1 MKQTGQHIP
10 VLARRRTGVLLHP
23 TSLPSV
29 NAHGDLGHD
38 AYRFVEFLAASGV
51 TVWQVLPLGPTH
63 PDGSPYQCLSVHA
76 GNPLLISLDWLV
88 DRDWLKAKTVPA
100 NPTASDRRDCL
111 AKAFRGF
118 QQHGDAKVK
127 RKFEKFKHDKHD
139 WLDDYALFQVIR
151 AQQASKG
158 WLDWPV
164 KLRDRQPEQIAQ
176 FSDQYAEALE
186 EERFIQ
192 YVFFSQWL
200 ELRKY
205 AHRHGVLLFGDMPIF
220 VAHDSADVWAN
231 RDYFQLDETGQ
242 SIVVAGVPPDYFS
255 ATGQRWGNPHYDWT
269 CMTADG
275 FAWWVGRMHTQLEL
289 FDLIRIDHFRGFE
302 AYWEI
307 AAEAKTAEGGHW
319 VKAPGEALLQRLH
332 DEFHE
337 LPLVAE
343 DLGIITP
350 EVEALRDQF
359 ELPGMKILQFAFG
372 SGPENPYLP
381 HNCVPKSVIYTG
393 THDNDT
399 TVGWYE
405 SCDPAIREALDD
417 YLGCSAASDMP
428 WPLIRTALA
437 SVSRLAV
444 LPMQDLLELD
454 SRHRMNTPGTTEDN
468 WQWEFEWT
476 QLPVDLA
483 EHLRHLN
490 SVYGRI
496 P

>member
-1 MKQTGQHIP
+1 MEQHIP
-10 VLARRRTGVLLHP
+10 VLAQRRTGVLLHP
-23 TSLPSV
+23 TSLPSA
-29 NAHGDLGHD
+29 NEQGDLGHD

-63 PDGSPYQCLSVHA
+63 LDGSPYQCLSVHA

-88 DRDWLKAKTVPA
+88 DRGWLTAQSVPA
-100 NPTASDRRDCL
+100 ELTASRKRDCL
-111 AKAFRGF
+111 ATAFRGF
-118 QQHGDAKVK
+118 QQYSDPKAQQAFENFKRAK
-127 RKFEKFKHDKHD
+127 RK

-151 AQQASKG
+151 AQQNFRG
-158 WLDWPV
+158 WLAWPMA
-164 KLRDRQPEQIAQ
+164 LRDRDTERLAQ
-176 FSDQYAEALE
+176 FTSQHAEALE

-192 YVFFSQWL
+192 YVFFAQWL
-200 ELRKY
+200 ELRDY
-205 AHRHGVLLFGDMPIF
+205 AHQHGVLLFGDMPIF

-231 RDYFQLDETGQ
+231 RDCFQLDETGK
-242 SIVVAGVPPDYFS
+242 STVVAGVPPDYFS
-255 ATGQRWGNPHYDWT
+255 ATGQRWGNPHYNWT
-269 CMTADG
+269 RMEADG
-275 FAWWVGRMHTQLEL
+275 FAWWLARMRTKLEL

-307 AAEAKTAEGGHW
+307 TATEETAENGHW
-319 VKAPGEALLQRLH
+319 IKAPGEALLQRLY

-350 EVEALRDQF
+350 EVEALRDKF
-359 ELPGMKILQFAFG
+359 GLPGMKILQFAFG
-372 SGPENPYLP
+372 SGAENPYLP
-381 HNCVPKSVIYTG
+381 HNCVPNSVIYTG

-399 TVGWYE
+399 TVGWYKN
-405 SCDPAIREALDD
+405 CDPDVRVALDD
-417 YLGCSAASDMP
+417 YLGCSAAAEMP

-454 SRHRMNTPGTTEDN
+454 SRHRMNTPGTSEGN
-468 WQWEFEWT
+468 WQWGFDWT
-476 QLPVDLA
+476 QLPQDLP
-483 EHLRHLN
+483 ERLRHLN
-490 SVYGRI
+490 RVYGRI

>member
-1 MKQTGQHIP
+1 MRHREQHIP
-10 VLARRRTGVLLHP
+10 VLAQRRTGVLLHP
-23 TSLPSV
+23 TSLPSA
-29 NAHGDLGHD
+29 NDHGDLGHD
-38 AYRFVEFLAASGV
+38 AYRFIEFLAAAGV

-88 DRDWLKAKTVPA
+88 DRGWLPAGAVPA
-100 NPTASDRRDCL
+100 NPTVHDRRGCL
-111 AKAFRGF
+111 AKAFQGF
-118 QQHGDAKVK
+118 QQHSDAKTQQA
-127 RKFEKFKHDKHD
+127 FGKFKHDKGD

-151 AQQASKG
+151 TRQASQG
-158 WLDWPV
+158 WVAWPV
-164 KLRDRQPEQIAQ
+164 ELRDRHAARMAEFGSQH
-176 FSDQYAEALE
+176 AEAVE

-200 ELRKY
+200 ELREY
-205 AHRHGVLLFGDMPIF
+205 AHQHGVLLFGDMPIF

-231 RDYFQLDETGQ
+231 RDYFQLDQTGQ
-242 SIVVAGVPPDYFS
+242 SVVVAGVPPDYFS

-269 CMTADG
+269 RMAANG
-275 FAWWVGRMHTQLEL
+275 FAWWLGRMDTQLEL

-307 AAEAKTAEGGHW
+307 TATAETAEGGHW
-319 VKAPGEALLQRLH
+319 VKVPGEALLQRLH

-372 SGPENPYLP
+372 SGPANPYLP
-381 HNCVPKSVIYTG
+381 HNCVPNSVIYTG

-405 SCDPAIREALDD
+405 SCDPVIRKALDA
-417 YLGCSAASDMP
+417 YLGYRAAADMP

-454 SRHRMNTPGTTEDN
+454 SHHRMNTPGTSEDN
-468 WQWEFEWT
+468 WQWGFEWT
-476 QLPVDLA
+476 QLPHDLA
-483 EHLRHLN
+483 RRLRRLN